1 MAEISRLAHKQMEYL
16 FDSNPKAHFEK
27 RILNDAIFF
36 PFQKRGAFVLCTSSN
51 IGEIIQR
58 LNEFHLIVIGIQT
71 DIEDDLPLHTFNV
84 EDYSCNDSIQ
94 QSIWISEAL
103 ADLLSE
109 HKEVWLRFYIDI
121 TEQEVEILV
130 LKSGI
135 PCF

>member
-71 DIEDDLPLHTFNV
+71 DIKMIYHST
-84 EDYSCNDSIQ
+84 
-94 QSIWISEAL
+94 
-103 ADLLSE
+103 LLML
-109 HKEVWLRFYIDI
+109 KI
-121 TEQEVEILV
+121 ILV
-130 LKSGI
+130 MILFSNQYGLAKH
-135 PCF
+135 